1 MGDENTV
8 HGGYHIVVKIDGI
21 TDALLFYSCTPP
33 SGSLDTREFK
43 TWDANGLPI
52 NSIGGGRQVTWSPVT
67 LSRGIDTENLLYGW
81 FKDVLEKGATT
92 ETKKGVTITVMAEDG
107 TSTLHIWN
115 LTGAVIT
122 DYGHSAAN
130 AQTNEVLVQ
139 NVTLKYETATLEPG

>member
-1 MGDENTV
+1 MSEENTV
-8 HGGYHIVVKIDGI
+8 HGGYHVLVDFQEEFN
-21 TDALLFYSCTPP
+21 LLFYSVTPP

-43 TWDANGLPI
+43 TWDAQGLPI

-67 LSRGIDTENLLYGW
+67 LSKGVDTDNKLYEW
-81 FKDVLEKGATT
+81 FKTVLEKGATT
-92 ETKKGVTITVMAEDG
+92 ETKKEVKITVKAEDG
-107 TSTLHIWN
+107 TTTLHIWN

-139 NVTLKYETATLEPG
+139 NVTLKYETCTLEAG